1 MIENDD
7 FYQVVRLSLNN
18 DLDSLRLF
26 LARLIKKYG
35 KSDKEFAEKL
45 NEQLAAAKVTRS
57 SAFRKFSAGN
67 LSELDDSTSRLP
79 DGIEKID
86 TSTSTVPLLE
96 NSTLLNLNNIILERK
111 NINALSDKGLSPTK
125 SCIFVGPPGVGK
137 SISALWLAESLNLP
151 LYRIDLALVIS
162 SLLGKTGTNL
172 KDIFNFSKKEPCV
185 LFMDEI
191 DAIGKSRNDN
201 SDIGELKRLVTV
213 VMQEIDNWPVSG
225 IIIAATNHPE
235 LIDKALWRRFD
246 LIVNFNM
253 PHNRLFNNAIELFSS
268 NDLGIIEKWIPT
280 LRLILKDKSFSE
292 LKTAINYYRKG
303 MVINPDTELDLIQ
316 SLISQHVDLTN
327 KKSRI
332 DLAVEL
338 SNGTNLSHHQI
349 SKITGVSRDT
359 LRRHNSK
366 SSGEENHT

>member
-7 FYQVVRLSLNN
+7 FYQVVRLALNN

-26 LARLIKKYG
+26 LAKLIKKYG
-35 KSDKEFAEKL
+35 KSNKEFAEKL
-45 NEQLAAAKVTRS
+45 NEQLAATKITRAS
-57 SAFRKFSAGN
+57 TFRKFTVDSF
-67 LSELDDSTSRLP
+67 SEPHDNTTPLP
-79 DGIEKID
+79 QGIEKINTF
-86 TSTSTVPLLE
+86 TSTIPLLE
-96 NSTLLNLNNIILERK
+96 DSTLLNLNNIILERK
-111 NINALSDKGLSPTK
+111 NIKALSDKGLSPTK

-162 SLLGKTGTNL
+162 SLLGKTGSNL
-172 KDIFNFSKKEPCV
+172 KDIFNFAKNEPCV

-191 DAIGKSRNDN
+191 DAIGKSRNDT

-246 LIVNFNM
+246 LIVNFNI
-253 PHNRLFNNAIELFSS
+253 PHNKLFNNAIELFSS
-268 NDLGIIEKWIPT
+268 DDLGLIEKWIPT
-280 LRLILKDKSFSE
+280 FKLILKNKSFSE
-292 LKTAINYYRKG
+292 LQTAINYYRKG
-303 MVINPDTELDLIQ
+303 MIINPDTELDLIQ

-332 DLAVEL
+332 DLAIEL
-338 SNGTNLSHHQI
+338 SNSANLSHHQI

-366 SSGEENHT
+366 SSGEENYT